1 MKEEILG
8 NWPANCLQRA
18 FAEGAAWWQFH
29 AHGSTMFTSER
40 NEAEAEAVR
49 RYGVPGDDGVVQKL
63 RRVANAFAYLVRTE
77 SLGDA
82 FNIGDN
88 QFDRHWLAIECAE
101 RNGREEPNEDDE
113 FEGALLMLETAMR
126 AEKAAE
132 GEFYEN

>member
-1 MKEEILG
+1 MDYKK
-8 NWPANCLQRA
+8 CV
-18 FAEGAAWWQFH
+18 AEPLEPQ
-29 AHGSTMFTSER
+29 R
-40 NEAEAEAVR
+40 NEAAVLR
-49 RYGVPGDDGVVQKL
+49 RLHDGDEIQKL
-63 RRVANAFAYLVRTE
+63 RRVAKAFAYLVQTE
-77 SLGDA
+77 SIGDA
-82 FNIGDN
+82 VKVGDN